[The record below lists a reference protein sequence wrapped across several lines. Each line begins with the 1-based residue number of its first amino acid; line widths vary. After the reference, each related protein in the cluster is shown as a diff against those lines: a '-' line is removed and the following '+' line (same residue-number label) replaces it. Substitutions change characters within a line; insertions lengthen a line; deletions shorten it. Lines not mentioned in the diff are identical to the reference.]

1 MAPANVQI
9 AGGEQKPV
17 VFNDLSLIDQQTLQ
31 GYLRELQEELSS
43 EQLQKVTTLMLTD
56 PIKFH

>member
-9 AGGEQKPV
+9 TGGEQKPV

-43 EQLQKVTTLMLTD
+43 EQL
-56 PIKFH
+56 

>member
-1 MAPANVQI
+1 MQI
-9 AGGEQKPV
+9 GADPQKPL

-43 EQLQKVTTLMLTD
+43 EQLQRVTTLMLTD
-56 PIKFH
+56 PIKFHQYF

>member
-9 AGGEQKPV
+9 TGGEQKPV

>member
-1 MAPANVQI
+1 MAPANLQI

-43 EQLQKVTTLMLTD
+43 E
-56 PIKFH
+56 